1 MATKDKSNCQSRR
14 PPAITLEE
22 REDELVNLALDQAEE
37 RIRSGKASDSLL
49 IQFIRHSSAKAQLEK
64 QKLEADVELAKAKA
78 ESIRQSERV
87 EELYTAA
94 IDAMK
99 RYSGQSEDDDY
110 A

>member
-1 MATKDKSNCQSRR
+1 MARENSRGQTRR
-14 PPAITLEE
+14 PPAITLED
-22 REDELVNLALDQAEE
+22 REDELINLALGQAEE

-49 IQFIRHSSAKAQLEK
+49 IQFIRQSSIKAQLEK

-87 EELYTAA
+87 EELYIEA
-94 IDAMK
+94 IEAMK

-110 A
+110 D